1 MKRMMR
7 KLMLAMAVYA
17 PLIGWGAWTVGY
29 SSTGIDRYADGTPV
43 ADGECYALV
52 FTKPGSG
59 FAGFKADGTL
69 VNPKADS
76 LAVVMPLAKD
86 GRCPATAI
94 ILPDD
99 YIEQHAGDLRA
110 VYLLDTRRA
119 DGRPVGLVEGRLAR
133 VNRFSAVPDGQLT
146 ISQRPA
152 LAGAPLPE
160 EKPQGL
166 KTDSTSDVR
175 DVPAP
180 VITSVRVEG
189 DTLVVRARRTVGH
202 VTYGLLGG
210 AAPQALTASV
220 AEKPQDGN
228 EAGEIELR
236 MKMTDKAR
244 FANVAGLETI
254 KNREEKNK

>member
-1 MKRMMR
+1 MKKMIR
-7 KLMLAMAVYA
+7 KLMLGLAVCA

-29 SSTGIDRYADGTPV
+29 SSTGVDCYADGTPV

-52 FTKPGSG
+52 FTKPGKV

-69 VNPKADS
+69 VNPKVDS
-76 LAVVMPLAKD
+76 LAVVMPLAKG
-86 GRCPATAI
+86 GRCPSTAI
-94 ILPDD
+94 ILPDE
-99 YIEQHAGDLRA
+99 YIQKHTTDTKA

-133 VNRFSAVPDGQLT
+133 VNRFSTVPDGQLV
-146 ISQRPA
+146 IRQGAA
-152 LAGAPLPE
+152 LAGVALPTE
-160 EKPQGL
+160 LLQGL
-166 KTDSTSDVR
+166 KTDSASDVS

-180 VITSVRVEG
+180 IITSVRVEG
-189 DTLVVRARRTVGH
+189 DTLVVRARQTVGH

-210 AAPQALTASV
+210 ANPQALNASV
-220 AEKPQDGN
+220 AEKPEDGN